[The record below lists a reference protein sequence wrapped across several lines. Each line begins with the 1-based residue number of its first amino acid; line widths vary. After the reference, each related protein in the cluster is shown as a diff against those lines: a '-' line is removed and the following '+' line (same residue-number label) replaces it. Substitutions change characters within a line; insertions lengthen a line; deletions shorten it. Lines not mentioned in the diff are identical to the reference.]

1 MYRKVLLGGVTAA
14 AIVGAGGTAIALTGS
29 DSLTPTPTPST
40 SNAKPGPG
48 HKNADHKK
56 GKHGMAG
63 KLGRLAHGEFVTKGK
78 DGKFVTHDLING
90 TVSAVSSTSITVVA
104 ADKKIETFSVTK
116 DTKVRERTITAKADK
131 PKTKADK
138 SKQKKKKKASESSIS
153 KIATGD
159 RVLVAGTGTT
169 TMTAQ
174 HILEIKGTK

>member
-40 SNAKPGPG
+40 SNAKPAPG

-78 DGKFVTHDLING
+78 DGNFVTHDLING
-90 TVSAVSSTSITVVA
+90 TVSAVSATSITVVA
-104 ADKKIETFSVTK
+104 ADKKSETFSVTK

-138 SKQKKKKKASESSIS
+138 SKHKKASESSIS